1 MKQRKISL
9 WMAITLMAMLVAVTF
24 CITMVYSTNMF
35 NNKMFNLQQRESMY
49 EKLSELDKTVR
60 QYYYGNIEESQLMDM
75 IARGYIA
82 GLGDK
87 YSKYMTAQEYEQMM
101 TQNAGSIVGIG
112 VEITQDASG
121 YILVKTV
128 YDDSPAQNAGIA
140 AGDLIISVEDLAVTA
155 EKYEEAVEL
164 LQGDMGTEVKLT
176 VRHDTTDTD
185 LLITRRLLEIPTVY
199 YMVADGEV
207 GYISITGFKDNTP
220 EQFSKALD
228 NLLLNQDIKA
238 IIFDVRG
245 NLGGTVSSTV
255 EILDRLLPSGTIAT
269 ARYSNGET
277 KVLGTSDSREV
288 DLPMIVLTDEYTAS
302 AAELFTQA
310 LVDYNKAKTVG
321 TKTYGKGVM
330 QTFYKLSDGSAV
342 ELTVAK
348 FYPPV
353 SDNFDKIGIKPD
365 YEVQL
370 GEGQTA
376 TEVPEADSDNQYRKA
391 LDLAHASIRI
401 SQKDEA
407 ITSVEVQTSE
417 NEGGDTSGEEQEA
430 SSEITEEEGEDAAS
444 SEESS
449 PE

>member
-185 LLITRRLLEIPTVY
+185 LLLTRRLLEIPTFY
-199 YMVADGEV
+199 YMAADGEV
-207 GYISITGFKDNTP
+207 GYISISGFKD
-220 EQFSKALD
+220 
-228 NLLLNQDIKA
+228 
-238 IIFDVRG
+238 
-245 NLGGTVSSTV
+245 
-255 EILDRLLPSGTIAT
+255 
-269 ARYSNGET
+269 
-277 KVLGTSDSREV
+277 
-288 DLPMIVLTDEYTAS
+288 
-302 AAELFTQA
+302 
-310 LVDYNKAKTVG
+310 
-321 TKTYGKGVM
+321 
-330 QTFYKLSDGSAV
+330 
-342 ELTVAK
+342 
-348 FYPPV
+348 
-353 SDNFDKIGIKPD
+353 
-365 YEVQL
+365 
-370 GEGQTA
+370 
-376 TEVPEADSDNQYRKA
+376 
-391 LDLAHASIRI
+391 
-401 SQKDEA
+401 
-407 ITSVEVQTSE
+407 
-417 NEGGDTSGEEQEA
+417 
-430 SSEITEEEGEDAAS
+430 
-444 SEESS
+444 
-449 PE
+449 